1 MTAWGA
7 GELAEPQSKDVPAA
21 LSVVSAAVAVG
32 LIVRDS
38 ARAREYVVWPV
49 ESVPRTIPVTNSL
62 VTKPARLTADDT
74 SPPDDEDDIDDAAS
88 VESVGRCLRV
98 ALRLTGDENTHM
110 SSTRQTGRRAT
121 VRRAWGACCQGAWTT
136 GRVSHERHRTT
147 VHCMR
152 AYLGGQQNGK

>member
-1 MTAWGA
+1 MHTAMTAWGA
-7 GELAEPQSKDVPAA
+7 GELAEPQLGNVPAA

-62 VTKPARLTADDT
+62 VTKPARSTADDT
-74 SPPDDEDDIDDAAS
+74 SLPDDEDVIDDAAS

-98 ALRLTGDENTHM
+98 ALRLTGDKNTHM
-110 SSTRQTGRRAT
+110 SSTTQTGRRAT
-121 VRRAWGACCQGAWTT
+121 ARAWEACCQ
-136 GRVSHERHRTT
+136 E
-147 VHCMR
+147 
-152 AYLGGQQNGK
+152 LGLSVE